1 MKTRSSR
8 LAATPG
14 TVRLIALTPLL
25 TLVLSGCEAPPPSTV
40 LEAPPQLPDGSAAL
54 SLTTAAPGETLIW
67 DYHLTPFDGEPW
79 YLGWSALSG
88 AGASWTSRYEL
99 FTVSGELRGLSLPDS
114 TACLI
119 DDADG
124 PLRCRLTRR
133 APTNGF
139 DVGALARLVHALE
152 PDPGA
157 VLRLPAYD
165 LRQELAYE
173 LTLRTGEP
181 EPYRT
186 AWTEGLGLRVDCEP
200 VGYRLWLAED
210 GWPERIECPEGYVE
224 RRRPPNE

>member
-1 MKTRSSR
+1 MTLSSR

-14 TVRLIALTPLL
+14 TVRLIALTSLITMLYTGCEVSPPSTLL
-25 TLVLSGCEAPPPSTV
+25 EAPPPRS
-40 LEAPPQLPDGSAAL
+40 EGPAAV
-54 SLTTAAPGETLIW
+54 SPAAAAPAETLVW
-67 DYHLTPFDGEPW
+67 DYYLTPFDGEPW
-79 YLGWSALSG
+79 YLGWSSLSG
-88 AGASWTSRYEL
+88 AGAAWTSRYEL
-99 FTVSGELRGLSLPDS
+99 FTVSGELRGLSLPDA
-114 TACLI
+114 TACLL

-139 DVGALARLVHALE
+139 DIGALARLVHAVE
-152 PDPGA
+152 PDPGD
-157 VLRLPAYD
+157 VFRLPAYD

-173 LTLRTGEP
+173 LTLRAGKL

-200 VGYRLWLAED
+200 IGYRLWLAED
-210 GWPERIECPEGYVE
+210 GWPERIECPEGFVE